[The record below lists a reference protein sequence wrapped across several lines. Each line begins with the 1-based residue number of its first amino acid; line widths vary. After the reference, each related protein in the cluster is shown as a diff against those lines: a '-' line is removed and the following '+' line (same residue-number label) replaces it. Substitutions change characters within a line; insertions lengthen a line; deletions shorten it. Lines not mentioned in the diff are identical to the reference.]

1 MLSFEPGVA
10 IWTLITFFT
19 VLIVLSKYVIPPL
32 VRVVHD
38 RKDNIAKD
46 IENAANEAR
55 RAQQLT
61 TELTQ
66 RLDALE
72 LERERI
78 LSESREKSRARYDE
92 LEGEMLG
99 KLAVMRKQREEEL
112 EQEASRFLAATEDR
126 INRLILLGCERV
138 LSVRLTPE
146 QQAEIL
152 ENRICEFEKL
162 TKL

>member
-152 ENRICEFEKL
+152 ENRIREFEKL